1 MNSLIDRYVYDV
13 TRRLPEKSRP
23 DVEKEL
29 RANIADMLPEN
40 ASQEDINKV
49 LASLGNPAKMSEQY
63 RARPRYLI
71 SPAIFDD
78 YLTVLKLVI
87 PVLAV
92 VMVVL
97 HLFGALTDTPIEGSY
112 GQVFASILGG
122 VLGSL
127 FSAVTNGFLW
137 VTLAFALTEYFNG
150 MQKRKEWT
158 IGDLPDIPPQNSVKI
173 SRSETIIGMVLS
185 ALFLVMLTRYQHLI
199 AWYEGGLDKVSTPL
213 FSGMAINAYVPYVVA
228 LTACS
233 WAVAAVKLY
242 YGRWNAVTAA
252 LHALNAVAWAI
263 ASVLFLRSPDTFNP
277 GFIARAAEA
286 LKIGMA
292 EMNEHWQRGILI
304 LSIITI
310 IGTAFDILTGIF
322 KARKSRILP
331 DVPNRA

>member
-1 MNSLIDRYVYDV
+1 MMTSLIDRYVYDV

-40 ASQEDINKV
+40 ASQEDITRV
-49 LASLGNPAKMSEQY
+49 LTSLGDPAKLSEQY

-71 SPAIFDD
+71 SPAVFDD

-87 PVLAV
+87 PILAV
-92 VMVVL
+92 GMLVL
-97 HLFGALTDTPIEGSY
+97 HLFSTLTETPIEGSY
-112 GQVFASILGG
+112 GQVFASILAGT
-122 VLGSL
+122 LSSL

-150 MQKRKEWT
+150 MQKKKDWT
-158 IGDLPDIPPQNSVKI
+158 IKELPDIPPANTEKI
-173 SRSETIIGMVLS
+173 SRVETIINMVLS
-185 ALFLVMLTRYQHLI
+185 ALFLVMMTRYQHLI
-199 AWYEGGLDKVSTPL
+199 AWFGYGISTPL
-213 FSGMAINAYVPYVVA
+213 FSSLAVYSYVPYLVA

-252 LHALNAVAWAI
+252 LHSLNAIAWAI

-286 LKIGMA
+286 LKLDLA
-292 EMNEHWQRGILI
+292 VMNDYWQRGILI
-304 LSIITI
+304 LSIMTI
-310 IGTAFDILTGIF
+310 IGTAIDILTTIF
-322 KARKSRILP
+322 KVRKGRILP
-331 DVPNRA
+331 DLSGRV